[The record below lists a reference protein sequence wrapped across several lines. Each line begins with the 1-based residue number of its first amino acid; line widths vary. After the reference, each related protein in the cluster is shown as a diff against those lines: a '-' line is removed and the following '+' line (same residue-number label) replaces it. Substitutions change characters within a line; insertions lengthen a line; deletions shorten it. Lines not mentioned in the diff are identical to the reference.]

1 VIRVRRRDF
10 VSGSHNVTG
19 FQGIAERFPR
29 GVTIYLLPGLTGRQ
43 RRAVI
48 RRLRQEASRGCGPE
62 LPLPQLVIALFLDRV
77 RGAIGLALAA
87 VRFHPGVT
95 LLPAAFVAAVMTL
108 FVLTSAG
115 VEAVGVARPALVA
128 EQSGTGLRSAA
139 GTDVGGLVAMGGGS
153 KGATAGGLVAVGGG
167 SKAATAGVT
176 GAGTGAGRIR
186 PSSTGAGGR
195 GLGSG
200 QPAPTTGPRSTA
212 RPRAARVCFG
222 AMQGMAATGS
232 PLACHRTSS

>member
-48 RRLRQEASRGCGPE
+48 RRLRQEASRGFGPE

-95 LLPAAFVAAVMTL
+95 LLPAVFVAAVMTL
-108 FVLTSAG
+108 FVLASAG
-115 VEAVGVARPALVA
+115 VEAAPVARPALVA
-128 EQSGTGLRSAA
+128 AQSGTGLRSAA
-139 GTDVGGLVAMGGGS
+139 GTDAGGLVALGGGS
-153 KGATAGGLVAVGGG
+153 KGAPAGG
-167 SKAATAGVT
+167 
-176 GAGTGAGRIR
+176 IR
-186 PSSTGAGGR
+186 PSGAGAGGIRPSGAGAGGIRPSGAAAGGR

-200 QPAPTTGPRSTA
+200 QPAPTTGPRPTG

-222 AMQGMAATGS
+222 AMPGMAATGS

>member
-108 FVLTSAG
+108 FVLASAG
-115 VEAVGVARPALVA
+115 VEAAGVARPALA
-128 EQSGTGLRSAA
+128 AAQSGTGLRSAA
-139 GTDVGGLVAMGGGS
+139 GTGAGGLVAMGGGP
-153 KGATAGGLVAVGGG
+153 KGAPAG
-167 SKAATAGVT
+167 
-176 GAGTGAGRIR
+176 GTGAGGIR
-186 PSSTGAGGR
+186 PSTIGAGGR

-200 QPAPTTGPRSTA
+200 QPAPTTGPRSTG

-222 AMQGMAATGS
+222 AMPGVAATGS

>member
-1 VIRVRRRDF
+1 MIRVRRRDF

-77 RGAIGLALAA
+77 RGAFGLALAA

-95 LLPAAFVAAVMTL
+95 LLPAAFVAAVMTV
-108 FVLTSAG
+108 FVLASAG
-115 VEAVGVARPALVA
+115 VEAAGVARPTLVA
-128 EQSGTGLRSAA
+128 AQSGTGLRSAA
-139 GTDVGGLVAMGGGS
+139 GTDAGGLVALGGGS
-153 KGATAGGLVAVGGG
+153 KGALAG
-167 SKAATAGVT
+167 
-176 GAGTGAGRIR
+176 GTGAGGIR
-186 PSSTGAGGR
+186 PSGTGAGGR

-200 QPAPTTGPRSTA
+200 QPAPTTGPRSTG

-222 AMQGMAATGS
+222 AMPGMAATGS

>member
-19 FQGIAERFPR
+19 FQGIAERLPH
-29 GVTIYLLPGLTGRQ
+29 GVTIYLLPGLTSRQ

-62 LPLPQLVIALFLDRV
+62 LPLAQLLIALILDRV
-77 RGAIGLALAA
+77 RGALRLAA
-87 VRFHPGVT
+87 GAVRLHPGTT

-108 FVLTSAG
+108 FVLASAG
-115 VEAVGVARPALVA
+115 VGAVPAARPALTA
-128 EQSGTGLRSAA
+128 AQSGPGLRP
-139 GTDVGGLVAMGGGS
+139 TVRVGGLVSIGSIGG
-153 KGATAGGLVAVGGG
+153 A
-167 SKAATAGVT
+167 AGV
-176 GAGTGAGRIR
+176 R
-186 PSSTGAGGR
+186 PSSIGAGGR

-200 QPAPTTGPRSTA
+200 RPAPVAGPRSSG

-222 AMQGMAATGS
+222 AMPGVAAERGS
-232 PLACHRTSS
+232 LACHRTSR

>member
-1 VIRVRRRDF
+1 MIRVRRRDF

-77 RGAIGLALAA
+77 RGALGLAAAA
-87 VRFHPGVT
+87 VRLHPGVT

-108 FVLTSAG
+108 FVLASAG
-115 VEAVGVARPALVA
+115 VGPVPVARPALA
-128 EQSGTGLRSAA
+128 AAQSGTGPA
-139 GTDVGGLVAMGGGS
+139 VGRRGSGG
-153 KGATAGGLVAVGGG
+153 AGGLVAIGGG
-167 SKAATAGVT
+167 PKGAPAG
-176 GAGTGAGRIR
+176 GTGAGGIR
-186 PSSTGAGGR
+186 PSSVGAGGR

-200 QPAPTTGPRSTA
+200 QPAPRRGRARPGGRGPRGSASARCRGWPRRAVRSPATA
-212 RPRAARVCFG
+212 RPVSR
-222 AMQGMAATGS
+222 
-232 PLACHRTSS
+232 L

>member
-10 VSGSHNVTG
+10 VSGSHDVTG
-19 FQGIAERFPR
+19 FQGIAERLPH
-29 GVTIYLLPGLTGRQ
+29 GVTIYLLPGLTSRQ

-62 LPLPQLVIALFLDRV
+62 LPLAQLLIALFLDRV
-77 RGAIGLALAA
+77 RGALRLAA
-87 VRFHPGVT
+87 GAVRLHPGTT

-108 FVLTSAG
+108 FVLASAG
-115 VEAVGVARPALVA
+115 VGAIPAVRPALTA
-128 EQSGTGLRSAA
+128 AQSDPALRSTVRVGD
-139 GTDVGGLVAMGGGS
+139 GTGGLVSIGG
-153 KGATAGGLVAVGGG
+153 A
-167 SKAATAGVT
+167 AGV
-176 GAGTGAGRIR
+176 R
-186 PSSTGAGGR
+186 PSSIGAGGQ

-200 QPAPTTGPRSTA
+200 RPAPATGPRSIG

-222 AMQGMAATGS
+222 AMPGVAAKRS

>member
-1 VIRVRRRDF
+1 MIRVRRRDF

-108 FVLTSAG
+108 FVLASAG
-115 VEAVGVARPALVA
+115 VEAAPVARPALA
-128 EQSGTGLRSAA
+128 AAQSGTELGWAA
-139 GTDVGGLVAMGGGS
+139 GTDAGGLVAMGGGP
-153 KGATAGGLVAVGGG
+153 KGAPAG
-167 SKAATAGVT
+167 
-176 GAGTGAGRIR
+176 GTGAGGIR
-186 PSSTGAGGR
+186 PSSIGAGGR

-200 QPAPTTGPRSTA
+200 QPAPTTGPRSA
-212 RPRAARVCFG
+212 GRPRAARVCFG
-222 AMQGMAATGS
+222 AMPGVAATGS

>member
-19 FQGIAERFPR
+19 LQGIAERFPR

-77 RGAIGLALAA
+77 RGAVGLAAGA
-87 VRFHPGVT
+87 VRLHPGVT
-95 LLPAAFVAAVMTL
+95 LLPVAFVAAVMTL
-108 FVLTSAG
+108 FVLASAG
-115 VEAVGVARPALVA
+115 VGPGPLARPALA
-128 EQSGTGLRSAA
+128 AAQSDTGLRSAA
-139 GTDVGGLVAMGGGS
+139 GAGGPVAIGGGAA
-153 KGATAGGLVAVGGG
+153 GPPAGG
-167 SKAATAGVT
+167 T
-176 GAGTGAGRIR
+176 GTGGIG
-186 PSSTGAGGR
+186 PSSIGAGGR

-200 QPAPTTGPRSTA
+200 QPTPTTGPRSTG

-222 AMQGMAATGS
+222 AMPGMAQQPS
-232 PLACHRTSS
+232 QLACHGASS

>member
-19 FQGIAERFPR
+19 LQGIAERLPH
-29 GVTIYLLPGLTGRQ
+29 GVTIYLLPGLTSRQ

-62 LPLPQLVIALFLDRV
+62 LPLAQLLIALFLDRL
-77 RGAIGLALAA
+77 RGAFRLAA
-87 VRFHPGVT
+87 GAVRLHPGTT

-108 FVLTSAG
+108 FVLASAG
-115 VEAVGVARPALVA
+115 MGTVPAVRPALA
-128 EQSGTGLRSAA
+128 AAQSGPGLRSMVR
-139 GTDVGGLVAMGGGS
+139 VGGLVSIGGAARDRS
-153 KGATAGGLVAVGGG
+153 TGGLATGG
-167 SKAATAGVT
+167 
-176 GAGTGAGRIR
+176 IR
-186 PSSTGAGGR
+186 PSSIGAGGQ

-200 QPAPTTGPRSTA
+200 QPAPTTGPRSKG

-222 AMQGMAATGS
+222 AMPGVAAGHS

>member
-95 LLPAAFVAAVMTL
+95 LLPAAFVAAVMTV
-108 FVLTSAG
+108 FVLASAG
-115 VEAVGVARPALVA
+115 VEAAGVARPTLVA
-128 EQSGTGLRSAA
+128 AQSGTGLRSAA
-139 GTDVGGLVAMGGGS
+139 GTGAGGLVAMGGG
-153 KGATAGGLVAVGGG
+153 A
-167 SKAATAGVT
+167 KAAPAG
-176 GAGTGAGRIR
+176 GTGAGGIR
-186 PSSTGAGGR
+186 PSSIGAGGR

-200 QPAPTTGPRSTA
+200 QPAPTTGPRSTG

-222 AMQGMAATGS
+222 AMPGVAATGS

>member
-1 VIRVRRRDF
+1 MIRVRRRDF

-108 FVLTSAG
+108 FVLASAG
-115 VEAVGVARPALVA
+115 VEAVPVARPALA
-128 EQSGTGLRSAA
+128 AAQSGTGLRSA
-139 GTDVGGLVAMGGGS
+139 G
-153 KGATAGGLVAVGGG
+153 
-167 SKAATAGVT
+167 
-176 GAGTGAGRIR
+176 GTGAGGVR
-186 PSSTGAGGR
+186 PSGTGAGGR

>member
-1 VIRVRRRDF
+1 MIRVRRRDF

-87 VRFHPGVT
+87 ARFHPGVT

-108 FVLTSAG
+108 FVLASTG
-115 VEAVGVARPALVA
+115 VEAAGVARPALVA
-128 EQSGTGLRSAA
+128 AQSGTELGWAA
-139 GTDVGGLVAMGGGS
+139 GTDAGGLVAMGGGP
-153 KGATAGGLVAVGGG
+153 KGAPAG
-167 SKAATAGVT
+167 
-176 GAGTGAGRIR
+176 GTGAGGIR
-186 PSSTGAGGR
+186 PSSIGPGGR
-195 GLGSG
+195 GLGTG
-200 QPAPTTGPRSTA
+200 LPAPATRPRSDA

-222 AMQGMAATGS
+222 AMPGVAPTGS